1 MPDAQRTELRYQA
14 PREPLYHVG
23 QEWNFT
29 WYVTEVDKVIRLYA
43 DGYHISLIARR
54 LDREPR
60 DVFLLLLDLAEQ
72 GRIKR
77 MPGWIWGTA

>member
-1 MPDAQRTELRYQA
+1 MPDAQRVEMRYLTLREAVYI
-14 PREPLYHVG
+14 VG
-23 QEWNFT
+23 QAWCYT
-29 WYVTEVDKVIRLYA
+29 WYGHEVDKVIRLYA

-72 GRIKR
+72 GRIER
-77 MPGWIWGTA
+77 RPGLIWGTK